1 MPVIYLINQEERNY
15 MKVNRPIVWAAVL
28 VAAAAIFLFGA
39 CGPTP
44 AGAPASA
51 PDSPAAEQQQAPA
64 EAPQQEAASAESA
77 SPENASA
84 EASQPETSAAEAPQA
99 AEQEQEMYN
108 GVPVGFTAEGHP
120 FRGAADAP
128 VTVYEYSD
136 YQCPFCAR
144 HVLQTEPALV
154 DNLVREGKVKFV
166 FRDFPLDSLHPN
178 ATPAAVAANCVAQQ
192 GIISFW
198 RMHDLLFRTQDEWA
212 SAADPAD
219 IFARLAADAGADM
232 DLYQACI
239 EDSQAQLAKVQ
250 ASVAEAQDL
259 GFSGTPSFRF
269 VREADDASFTLVGAQ
284 PYTIFSDWIATIAE
298 GGAPEDPAAAQRQQ
312 QGEPQIPFWATAE
325 GLAPDP
331 DRPGYTVAGDFW
343 RGDPE
348 APLVVVEFSD
358 FQCPFCR
365 RHTLNTQPILDE
377 QFIDQGKVMWVFKHF
392 PVQSTHP
399 YAFSA
404 AYAAECAAQQG
415 KFWEIHDLL
424 FQRMEEWTKPEN
436 RSVYLGIAEEL
447 GLDTDAFAVCLDDP
461 ATVDAVNSDL
471 ADGSPF
477 VRGTPTF
484 IVLWGDQGRLIP
496 GALPADQFTEALNQ
510 LFALATGADAGGN

>member
-1 MPVIYLINQEERNY
+1 
-15 MKVNRPIVWAAVL
+15 MKVNRSIVLGALL
-28 VAAAAIFLFGA
+28 VAAAAVFFFGA

-44 AGAPASA
+44 VQEPGTGPA
-51 PDSPAAEQQQAPA
+51 PAAEEQTGPSG
-64 EAPQQEAASAESA
+64 EAPEQAGSNSSETSRPETAATEPAQEEAAPSQEA
-77 SPENASA
+77 
-84 EASQPETSAAEAPQA
+84 QPAD
-99 AEQEQEMYN
+99 QEMYN
-108 GVPVGFTAEGHP
+108 GVPVGFTAEGYP

-144 HVLQTEPALV
+144 HVVQTEPALV
-154 DNLVREGKVKFV
+154 DSFLREGKAKFV

-212 SAADPAD
+212 SAPDPAD

-232 DLYQACI
+232 DLYQACV
-239 EDSQAQLAKVQ
+239 EDSQAQIERVQ
-250 ASVAEAQDL
+250 ASVAEAQGL

-284 PYTIFSDWIATIAE
+284 PYSVFSDWLNTIAE
-298 GGAPEDPAAAQRQQ
+298 GGAPQDPAEAQRQQ

-365 RHTLNTQPILDE
+365 RHTLNTQPVLDE
-377 QFIDQGKVMWVFKHF
+377 QFIDTGDVMWVFKHF

-399 YAFSA
+399 YAFPA

-415 KFWEIHDLL
+415 KFWEAHDLL
-424 FQRMEEWTKPEN
+424 FERMEEWTNPDN
-436 RSVYLGIAEEL
+436 RGVFLGIAEEL
-447 GLDTDAFAVCLDDP
+447 GLDTDAFAVCMDDP
-461 ATVDAVNSDL
+461 ATADAVNSDL

-484 IVLWGDQGRLIP
+484 VVLWDEQGRLIP
-496 GALPADQFTEALNQ
+496 GALPADQFTDALNQ
-510 LFALATGADAGGN
+510 LLALATGEDASGN